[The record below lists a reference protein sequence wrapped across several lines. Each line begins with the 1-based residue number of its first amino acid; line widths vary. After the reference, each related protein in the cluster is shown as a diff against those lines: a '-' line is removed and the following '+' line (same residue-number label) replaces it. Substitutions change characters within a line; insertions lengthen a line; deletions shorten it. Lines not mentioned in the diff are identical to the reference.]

1 MSLIKK
7 YLDWSIIVLLQCQK
21 NSTSEWHAE
30 HLFTGQN
37 TLYLQALN
45 LTGSFVEDLLRKQPI
60 F

>member
-37 TLYLQALN
+37 TQHMFYVI
-45 LTGSFVEDLLRKQPI
+45 TLLGIFIQQP
-60 F
+60 